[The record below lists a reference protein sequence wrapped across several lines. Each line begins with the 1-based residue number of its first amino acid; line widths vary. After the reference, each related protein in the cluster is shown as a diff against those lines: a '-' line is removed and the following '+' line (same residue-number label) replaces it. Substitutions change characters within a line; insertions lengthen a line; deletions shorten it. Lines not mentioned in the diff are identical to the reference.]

1 MSGFRDSSLAEA
13 AEDPVKLA
21 WAKLSLAVVSLILV
35 LGVFEAALRL
45 TAPRFEYPAA
55 SLFEA
60 NSFRIWERP
69 PNSSDSRAHP
79 VTGVRHPIIYNNLAL
94 RQNRDIPPQKQAGE
108 TRIGFFGDSFTENL
122 RIPGPLQ
129 FTEVLDFL
137 LTHQE
142 GSFTV
147 LNFGVAGYGTDQSYL
162 YYRDAEVAKDLD
174 HVFYVFHW
182 NDVLNLYQND
192 LFELTSSGDLHQK
205 LARETP
211 WWRRTLARFYTTYLI
226 LEATQRLMSSP
237 SESEGVPQSSRSSRS
252 AEERGHSERRRERL
266 RDDLAS
272 HLLDDARSGSHS
284 ERAQPYVAL
293 LRRIVREWREL
304 AERRGAHFHIVITP
318 NKWNCDFRWIF
329 EGDDHVVD
337 LEEAFRSHGLGL
349 SWKFKQDSHWNELGN
364 QLAAVH
370 LLKYLERADGM
381 PPLSRDQISSQL
393 FVFYDAFDLGWKPE
407 LWVVP
412 TESSDRARAQI
423 RERYANLE
431 AAAGGG

>member
-1 MSGFRDSSLAEA
+1 
-13 AEDPVKLA
+13 
-21 WAKLSLAVVSLILV
+21 
-35 LGVFEAALRL
+35 
-45 TAPRFEYPAA
+45 
-55 SLFEA
+55 
-60 NSFRIWERP
+60 
-69 PNSSDSRAHP
+69 
-79 VTGVRHPIIYNNLAL
+79 
-94 RQNRDIPPQKQAGE
+94 
-108 TRIGFFGDSFTENL
+108 
-122 RIPGPLQ
+122 
-129 FTEVLDFL
+129 
-137 LTHQE
+137 
-142 GSFTV
+142 
-147 LNFGVAGYGTDQSYL
+147 
-162 YYRDAEVAKDLD
+162 
-174 HVFYVFHW
+174 
-182 NDVLNLYQND
+182 
-192 LFELTSSGDLHQK
+192 
-205 LARETP
+205 
-211 WWRRTLARFYTTYLI
+211 
-226 LEATQRLMSSP
+226 
-237 SESEGVPQSSRSSRS
+237 
-252 AEERGHSERRRERL
+252 
-266 RDDLAS
+266 
-272 HLLDDARSGSHS
+272 
-284 ERAQPYVAL
+284 VAL